1 MSPTPVQITRRP
13 EVTAATASSL
23 PRPSRPEPACIVI
36 TTVDQVAASNQRG
49 CGDDNPYN

>member
-13 EVTAATASSL
+13 EATAATTSALSQH
-23 PRPSRPEPACIVI
+23 RRPEPTGIVI
-36 TTVDQVAASNQRG
+36 TTVEQVSAGNQRG

>member
-13 EVTAATASSL
+13 DTTAAPTSVL
-23 PRPSRPEPACIVI
+23 PQTRRPEPSGIVF
-36 TTVDQVAASNQRG
+36 TTVDQVAAGNQRG

>member
-13 EVTAATASSL
+13 EAATTSAL
-23 PRPSRPEPACIVI
+23 PQHRQTEPTGIVI
-36 TTVDQVAASNQRG
+36 TTVEQVSAGNQRG

>member
-13 EVTAATASSL
+13 DTTAAPTSL
-23 PRPSRPEPACIVI
+23 LPQHRQPEPTGIVI
-36 TTVDQVAASNQRG
+36 TTIDQVSAGNQRG